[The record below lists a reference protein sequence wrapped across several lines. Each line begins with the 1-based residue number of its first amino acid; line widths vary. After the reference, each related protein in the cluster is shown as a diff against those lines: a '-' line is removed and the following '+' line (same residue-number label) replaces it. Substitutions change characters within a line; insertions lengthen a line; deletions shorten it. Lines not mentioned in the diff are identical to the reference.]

1 MKFSF
6 APLATLAVA
15 ASSLLLSAYAHV
27 EYDELNARSIV
38 DYGYD
43 SLSAR
48 SDTIDVPFQHSL
60 RSFLEEAVVAHRRAL
75 EVEDQLEA
83 RANVR
88 VKFLL
93 MPKNELRELSLP
105 TNTEIGLAIF
115 QWHNRYY
122 AGTGDFALEELLV
135 DIGGR
140 AVHVDWANANDPTL
154 AQLNVVDGT
163 TIRLTAVVNVRAGA
177 GSKGAHKKPPAKKG
191 AVKAAKPAVKAGGAK
206 RR

>member
-1 MKFSF
+1 MKFSL

-15 ASSLLLSAYAHV
+15 ASSLFLSAYAHV

-38 DYGYD
+38 DSYGYD

-75 EVEDQLEA
+75 EPEDQLEA

-88 VKFLL
+88 VLFRLE
-93 MPKNELRELSLP
+93 PRNEVHELSLA
-105 TNTEIGLAIF
+105 TNTPIGLAIF

-122 AGTGDFALEELLV
+122 PGTGDFALEELQV
-135 DIGGR
+135 FIGQR
-140 AVHVDWANANDPTL
+140 HVTVDWEGANDPSL
-154 AQLNVVDGT
+154 AQLGVVDGT
-163 TIRLTAVVNVRAGA
+163 TIRLVITITMRAGA
-177 GSKGAHKKPPAKKG
+177 GHKGAQKKPPAKKG
-191 AVKAAKPAVKAGGAK
+191 AVKAAPAKVGGAK

>member
-15 ASSLLLSAYAHV
+15 ASSLFLSAYAYV

-38 DYGYD
+38 DSD
-43 SLSAR
+43 SLSGR

-75 EVEDQLEA
+75 EAEDQLEA
-83 RANVR
+83 RANVN

-93 MPKNELRELSLP
+93 MPKNELKELSLP
-105 TNTEIGLAIF
+105 RDTEIGLAIF

-122 AGTGDFALEELLV
+122 AGTGDFAIEELVV

-140 AVHVDWANANDPTL
+140 TVTVDWVNANDPTL

-163 TIRLTAVVNVRAGA
+163 TIRLTVVVHMRAGA
-177 GSKGAHKKPPAKKG
+177 GSKGANKKPPAKKG
-191 AVKAAKPAVKAGGAK
+191 AVKAAKPAVKAGSAK